1 MWDNQGPGSLTEN
14 LPDCMTMTDG
24 CFWDGSAV
32 SYGSGFLPAVYQGM
46 VVRTVSTPESNLVAA
61 GTPGQ
66 QRAML
71 DGLNR

>member
-1 MWDNQGPGSLTEN
+1 
-14 LPDCMTMTDG
+14 MTDG